1 MFNTYETTKSI
12 LSNVDYSTF
21 NYKKPDDI
29 DFSRLDLSE

>member
-21 NYKKPDDI
+21 NIKLF
-29 DFSRLDLSE
+29 DFQQVCV